1 MPRYIFPRRSMYG
14 IFTYIYHRFKPN
26 VGRYTSPMEHM
37 GFAPIVQQILA
48 WTSSGRRF
56 IQKKVGA
63 FWHHCVFKEKSG
75 YHSDTG
81 SARGAGLQWGDLLP
95 QNHPAPRDFVSGTMF
110 RLDYEHFMDQKPGL
124 VGNACLRYMQASRMP
139 GCILLMYGSPRLR
152 LTLTLYIS
160 QQLDNN

>member
-48 WTSSGRRF
+48 WTSSGRHF

-81 SARGAGLQWGDLLP
+81 SARGAG
-95 QNHPAPRDFVSGTMF
+95 
-110 RLDYEHFMDQKPGL
+110 
-124 VGNACLRYMQASRMP
+124 
-139 GCILLMYGSPRLR
+139 
-152 LTLTLYIS
+152 
-160 QQLDNN
+160 